1 MGDNKN
7 IDRLFQ
13 EKFKDYEV
21 FPEPHVWK
29 GIENELVKKKKRRII
44 PLWLRLAGAAA
55 ILLLLIP
62 AGYWFYGNNS
72 DSKPKAPDTNII
84 TDIDKN
90 DANIKDNQLD
100 NVNEANTTKEAKDQN
115 LKQSQE
121 GSGQVGEIQEKLI
134 TTTEQTN
141 VNNTSSRK
149 TNTVKEDILVNN
161 TLKNDDEITSK
172 QKTTEQENKAIVQ
185 LKNLEQKQ
193 DNLDTNVAIS
203 TTKKNEEEKGVKTN
217 IQDEV
222 KKQNTLEEITKVND
236 KKWSIGSTIGP
247 VYLNTSSKGSP
258 IDPSLAN
265 NTKTSNNSISY
276 GLKVN
281 YKISDKFSLQS
292 GIQNVDLGYSTENVS
307 VIASSSLLDQSKTNI
322 NSDVGATLEVSS
334 TVTQHSETF
343 SQRSPFDSNGSLD
356 QSFSYVEVPLEAKYA
371 LVQKKLGVN
380 LVGGFS
386 TYFLYDNNVSITSFG
401 KKTSL
406 GEASNLN
413 ELNFSGNLGLDLNYN
428 LTPNLY
434 INASPMLKYQLNT
447 FSENSGGFKPY
458 FFGVYGGLNFRF

>member
-1 MGDNKN
+1 MSDNKN

-21 FPEPHVWK
+21 FPEPNVWK
-29 GIENELVKKKKRRII
+29 GIENELTKKKKRRII

-62 AGYWFYGNNS
+62 VGYQFYNNT
-72 DSKPKAPDTNII
+72 DTKPKVPDTNII
-84 TDIDKN
+84 TNTDKN
-90 DANIKDNQLD
+90 DNLL
-100 NVNEANTTKEAKDQN
+100 KENDFKSTDKINPEEETSNDN
-115 LKQSQE
+115 LKQSRNPSEQAE
-121 GSGQVGEIQEKLI
+121 DRLI
-134 TTTEQTN
+134 TTTQKAEQA
-141 VNNTSSRK
+141 NTANK
-149 TNTVKEDILVNN
+149 EGKTVKEAITTNKIANN
-161 TLKNDDEITSK
+161 NDGVVASQEKKAEEQKN
-172 QKTTEQENKAIVQ
+172 KTTNQLKVLEQQDIQDTKVAILENKE
-185 LKNLEQKQ
+185 N
-193 DNLDTNVAIS
+193 D
-203 TTKKNEEEKGVKTN
+203 EEKAKKTDLLEE
-217 IQDEV
+217 ID
-222 KKQNTLEEITKVND
+222 KQNTLETIADVND

-247 VYLNTSSKGSP
+247 VYLNSSSKGSP

-322 NSDVGATLEVSS
+322 NSDVGATLEASS
-334 TVTQHSETF
+334 TEFQHSETF

-356 QSFSYVEVPLEAKYA
+356 QSYSYVEVPLEAKYA
-371 LVQKKLGVN
+371 IVQKKLGVN
-380 LVGGFS
+380 VVGGFS
-386 TYFLYDNNVSITSFG
+386 TYFLYDNDVSITSFG
-401 KKTSL
+401 KKSSL

-413 ELNFSGNLGLDLNYN
+413 DLNFSGNLGLDVNYN